1 MVRGLCFS
9 LIKKAQTIIENSD
22 CRLTSGMVRVD
33 NFYTMR
39 SDYECQ
45 LSRPQLERP

>member
-22 CRLTSGMVRVD
+22 CRHSLTSGMVRVD

-39 SDYECQ
+39 SDYEC
-45 LSRPQLERP
+45 